1 MTTTTVADRLR
12 TSVRMLAGTIG
23 ERNMWRPDALCAA
36 EAFLVGEWRSQGYA
50 VTRHPYSVGG
60 SWWSNIEVERTG
72 RRWPGEI
79 VLLGAH
85 YDSVIGSPG
94 ADDNASGV
102 AALLDLSRRFTE
114 IEPERT
120 VRFVAFVNEEPP
132 LFLTEAMG
140 SRVYAAMARR
150 RGDRIALMICLE
162 SLGCYR
168 DDPGSQGYPPFLGLC
183 YPTRGCFVACVSNL
197 KSRRALRTLVA
208 RFRAHC
214 DFPIEYLSAPALV
227 PGIGWSDHA
236 SFWRE
241 GYRAVMV
248 TDTAFY
254 RYPWYHTS
262 ADLPDRLDYGAMT
275 RVVDGL
281 AESTAD
287 LAGR

>member
-1 MTTTTVADRLR
+1 MTAADRLR
-12 TSVRMLAGTIG
+12 TRVRVLAGTIG
-23 ERNMWRPDALCAA
+23 ERHVLRPDALRAA
-36 EAFLVGEWRSQGYA
+36 EAFVIEEWRAQGYT
-50 VTRHPYSVGG
+50 VTRHPYPVDGT
-60 SWWSNIEVERTG
+60 WWSNVEVERPG
-72 RRWPGEI
+72 RRRPGEI

-102 AALLDLSRRFTE
+102 AVLLEVSGRFTA

-132 LFLTEAMG
+132 LFLTRAMG
-140 SRVYAAMARR
+140 SRVYAAMARE

-162 SLGCYR
+162 SLGYYR
-168 DDPGSQGYPPFLGLC
+168 DDPGSQHYPPLLGLC
-183 YPTRGCFVACVSNL
+183 YPSRGRFVACVSNVA
-197 KSRRALRTLVA
+197 SRRALRTFVG

-214 DFPIEYLSAPALV
+214 DFPVEHLSAPALL

-236 SFWRE
+236 AFWRE

-248 TDTAFY
+248 TDTALY

-262 ADLPDRLDYGAMT
+262 GDLPERLDYGAMA

-281 AESTAD
+281 TESAAD

>member
-1 MTTTTVADRLR
+1 MTPVTVADRLQ
-12 TSVRMLAGTIG
+12 TSVQMLAGTIG
-23 ERNMWRPDALCAA
+23 ERHVWQPDALRAA
-36 EAFLVGEWRSQGYA
+36 EAFVVGEWRSQGYT

-60 SWWSNIEVERTG
+60 AWWSNVEVERTG
-72 RRWPGEI
+72 RRWPEEI

-102 AALLDLSRRFTE
+102 AALLDVSRRFAG

-162 SLGCYR
+162 SVGYYR
-168 DDPGSQGYPPFLGLC
+168 DDPGSQRYPPLLGLC
-183 YPTRGCFVACVSNL
+183 YPPRGGFVACVSNL
-197 KSRRALRTLVA
+197 RSRRALGRLVA

-262 ADLPDRLDYGAMT
+262 ADLPDRLDYGAMA

-281 AESTAD
+281 AASTAD